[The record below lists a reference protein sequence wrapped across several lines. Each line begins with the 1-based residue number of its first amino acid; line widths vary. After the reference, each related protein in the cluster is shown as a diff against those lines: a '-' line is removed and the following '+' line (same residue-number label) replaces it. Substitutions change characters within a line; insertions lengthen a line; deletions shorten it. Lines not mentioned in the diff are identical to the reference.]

1 MFHVFDH
8 PWGLLTAAIITLLIL
23 AIVRSIR
30 SIEYRW
36 WQFILVALLSV
47 ASLVFNYIVET
58 ELVRISRTTA
68 VCVQAVIILTIAALL
83 ILQLVRAVQLDK
95 RYWRLWLL
103 PILLASAALA
113 LDWLVKTDLEK
124 INELLNAGIE
134 AVEAENADAVAA
146 IISPNYNDSY
156 HNTKQDLMYYCN
168 LMLSEPLVA
177 RIKKTGLLIEISAP
191 EATATLNAVTRF
203 DERSFVY
210 EFKTFMLVKMELYL
224 QKQPDKSWLI
234 NRAEVLKVDNRS
246 VDWRTIR

>member
-8 PWGLLTAAIITLLIL
+8 PWGLLTVAIVTLLIL

-30 SIEYRW
+30 SMEYRW
-36 WQFILVALLSV
+36 WQFVLVALLSV
-47 ASLVFNYIVET
+47 AFLVFNYIIET
-58 ELVRISRTTA
+58 DLVRINKTTA
-68 VCVQAVIILTIAALL
+68 VCVQAVIILTIAGLL

-113 LDWLVKTDLEK
+113 LDWFVKTDLEK
-124 INELLNAGIE
+124 IKELLNAGIE
-134 AVEAENADAVAA
+134 AVEAENADTVAA
-146 IISPNYNDSY
+146 VISPDYNDSY
-156 HNTKQDLMYYCN
+156 HNAKEDLMYYCRQ
-168 LMLSEPLVA
+168 MLSEPLVK
-177 RIKKTGLLIEISAP
+177 RIKKTGLLIEISPP
-191 EATATLNAVTRF
+191 EATATLNAVTKF

-224 QKQPDKSWLI
+224 QKQPDRSWLI